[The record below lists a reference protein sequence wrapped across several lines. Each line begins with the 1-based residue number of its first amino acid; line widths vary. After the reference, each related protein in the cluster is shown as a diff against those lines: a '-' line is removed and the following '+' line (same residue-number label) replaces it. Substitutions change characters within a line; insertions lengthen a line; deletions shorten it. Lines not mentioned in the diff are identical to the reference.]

1 MKSNIFNIINYILK
15 MPFYYAVAKG
25 RNPGI
30 YLSWPECQEQVNKFT
45 GSIYKKFPS
54 QLEAEHF
61 IKQYSD
67 STNVSSSKLIEEK
80 KFGST
85 LDQQR
90 INIQKRSLSLESR
103 KRCSKS
109 KIRKLE
115 SAEISNKDSHYTPQ
129 DKNCTVGKEDYIDV
143 YTDGA
148 CSSNGRRGA
157 QAGIGVWFGDDHPLN
172 VSKPVVGR
180 ATNNMAEIQAVTVAA
195 RQAKK
200 AGITKLKINTDS
212 KFLINCITN
221 WMPKWKRNGW
231 KTATNKPVINKT
243 ELLEMEAALK
253 SLDVKWN
260 HVNGHVGIYGNE
272 MADKLARQG
281 IKN

>member
-1 MKSNIFNIINYILK
+1 MKSNFFNYFFK

-25 RNPGI
+25 RKPGI
-30 YLSWPECQEQVNKFT
+30 YLNWPKCHEQVNKFN
-45 GSIYKKFPS
+45 GSIYKKFSS
-54 QLEAEHF
+54 QLEAENF
-61 IKQYSD
+61 IKQRGGS
-67 STNVSSSKLIEEK
+67 STTLSSSKLIEENKFEYILNQEK
-80 KFGST
+80 K
-85 LDQQR
+85 
-90 INIQKRSLSLESR
+90 NIQKRTLSPGSR
-103 KRCSKS
+103 KLSSKS

-115 SAEISNKDSHYTPQ
+115 SVEILKNSHCTSQ
-129 DKNCTVGKEDYIDV
+129 DTNHIEGKEYVDV

-157 QAGIGVWFGDDHPLN
+157 RAGIGVWFGDNHPLN
-172 VSKPVVGR
+172 VSEPVVGR

-195 RQAKK
+195 RQAEK
-200 AGITKLKINTDS
+200 AGIKKLKINTDS

-221 WMPKWKRNGW
+221 WMPKWKKNGW

-281 IKN
+281 IACDK

>member
-1 MKSNIFNIINYILK
+1 

-45 GSIYKKFPS
+45 GSIYKKFS
-54 QLEAEHF
+54 SKLEAEHF
-61 IKQYSD
+61 IKQCSD
-67 STNVSSSKLIEEK
+67 SSNVSSSKLIEEK
-80 KFGST
+80 KFGSI
-85 LDQQR
+85 LDKQK
-90 INIQKRSLSLESR
+90 INIKKRSLSPESKR
-103 KRCSKS
+103 KRSKS

-115 SAEISNKDSHYTPQ
+115 SAEISSKESHYTTQ
-129 DKNCTVGKEDYIDV
+129 EKNFTIGKEDYVDV

-157 QAGIGVWFGDDHPLN
+157 QAGIGVWFGDNHPLN

-200 AGITKLKINTDS
+200 AGIMKLKINTDS

-231 KTATNKPVINKT
+231 KTATDKPVINKT

-253 SLDVKWN
+253 SIDVKWN

-281 IKN
+281 ITNYK